1 MQGLTIIS
9 VIAKCSDTYRPLNAS
24 VFNMLVYC
32 AMLLLSQTVEA
43 QLYRG
48 VNLAGGEFNGG
59 KLKGPGVYGKN
70 YIYPSPREMAAFQA
84 MGVTIFRLP
93 IRWERVQWEL
103 GGPLVEAEMARIDKV
118 IQFATD
124 RKISVII
131 DVHNYGKYKR
141 QSIGTGNISVNDFAT
156 LWRLIASRYHHNPLV
171 IFGLMNE
178 PFDIAAEAWVEIAQS
193 ATDAIRKT
201 GAVNLILV
209 PGTAWSGA
217 HSWHK
222 AVVGVS
228 NAEAMKKYSD
238 PKNNFAFEFHQ
249 YFDANSSGTSTNCVK
264 PAEAE
269 KRLMVAT
276 KWLQE
281 VGGRG
286 FLAEFALSGNAECL
300 ELLRAT
306 LEHLQNNKQWIGWT
320 FWASSSWFGD
330 YPFNVFPFQATTPP
344 QLLVLQKFLRA
355 SH

>member
-1 MQGLTIIS
+1 MLHQSL
-9 VIAKCSDTYRPLNAS
+9 LN
-24 VFNMLVYC
+24 VLLYC
-32 AMLLLSQTVEA
+32 AILLLAQAVEA
-43 QLYRG
+43 QPYRG

-59 KLKGPGVYGKN
+59 KIKGPGVYGKN
-70 YIYPSPREMAAFQA
+70 YIYPSPHEMIAFQE
-84 MGVTIFRLP
+84 MGVTVFRLP

-103 GGPLVEAEMARIDKV
+103 GSPLVEAEMARIDKV

-141 QSIGTGNISVNDFAT
+141 QSIGTGNVGVQDFAM
-156 LWRLIASRYHHNPLV
+156 LWQLIASRYRQNPLV

-178 PFDIAAEAWVEIAQS
+178 PFDIAAETWVEIAQV

-201 GAVNLILV
+201 GAVNLVLV

-217 HSWHK
+217 HSWRK
-222 AVVGVS
+222 SVVGVS
-228 NAEAMKKYSD
+228 NAEAMEKYRD
-238 PKNNFAFEFHQ
+238 PMNNFAFEFHQ
-249 YFDANSSGTSTNCVK
+249 YFDWDSSGTSPNCVK
-264 PAEAE
+264 TAEAE
-269 KRLMVAT
+269 KRILVAT
-276 KWLQE
+276 KWLQD

-320 FWASSSWFGD
+320 FWASSSWFGN
-330 YPFNVFPFQATTPP
+330 YPFNVFPFQTTTPP
-344 QLLVLQKFLRA
+344 QLPILQKFLRA